1 MRKRSRAFCFAL
13 ASLAVFVV
21 AAPLAAAGPVK
32 KIALVT
38 IPAEL
43 QFKTS
48 PEKVWSVLTTR
59 EGFSALTGIK
69 MTGELSKF
77 SQVADHVA
85 AESGGDKGHLF
96 VTVYDPPTELRV
108 NFEPDGG
115 HYFCQQRIKLST
127 WSGGT
132 TLSLTERYTDEK
144 SGAEN
149 TAKRVAAE
157 LADSVRSFQ
166 KLVEQ
171 P

>member
-1 MRKRSRAFCFAL
+1 MNKSSRALPFAL
-13 ASLAVFVV
+13 ASLAVLLV
-21 AAPLAAAGPVK
+21 AAPLTGADAVK

-43 QFKTS
+43 QLKTS
-48 PEKVWSVLTTR
+48 PEKVWSVLVTR

-69 MTGELSKF
+69 MTGELSSF
-77 SQVADHVA
+77 SQVGDHVS
-85 AESGGDKGHLF
+85 AEVGGDKGHLF
-96 VTVYDPPTELRV
+96 VTAFLPPTELRV
-108 NFEPDGG
+108 NFEPEGG
-115 HYFCQQRIKLST
+115 HYFCQQRIKLSP

-144 SGAEN
+144 SGAED

-157 LADSVRSFQ
+157 LRDSTRTFP

>member
-1 MRKRSRAFCFAL
+1 MKKRSRAFPLAL
-13 ASLAVFVV
+13 VWLTVLV
-21 AAPLAAAGPVK
+21 AASPLLAAGPVK

-69 MTGELSKF
+69 MTGELSSF
-77 SQVADHVA
+77 SQVGDHVA
-85 AESGGDKGHLF
+85 AEASGDKGHLF
-96 VTVYDPPTELRV
+96 VTGFNPPNELRV
-108 NFEPDGG
+108 NFEPEEG
-115 HYFCQQRIKLST
+115 HYFCQQRIKLSA

-144 SGAEN
+144 SGAES
-149 TAKRVAAE
+149 TARRVAAE